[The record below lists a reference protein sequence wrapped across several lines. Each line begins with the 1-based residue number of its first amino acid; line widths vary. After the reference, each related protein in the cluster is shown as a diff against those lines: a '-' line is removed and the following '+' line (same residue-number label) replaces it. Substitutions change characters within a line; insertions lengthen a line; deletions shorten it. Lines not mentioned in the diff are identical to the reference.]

1 MSRRRVPHDADDVE
15 GKKVEPMPPETF
27 FLDPQGRLT
36 YKHAGELTA
45 RIVEAKLDEA
55 LRGIVSA
62 EGKGEY
68 GSVR

>member
-1 MSRRRVPHDADDVE
+1 
-15 GKKVEPMPPETF
+15 MPPETF

-55 LRGIVSA
+55 LRGVVSA
-62 EGKGEY
+62 EGTGEY